1 MWPIRELNLRP
12 PAYKSD
18 ALPTELIGLDSSQ
31 TERFSTVKFTTRHRL
46 PELPTITRVKLLK
59 LIHAPNFIESQ
70 LLQIYL

>member
-1 MWPIRELNLRP
+1 
-12 PAYKSD
+12 
-18 ALPTELIGLDSSQ
+18 
-31 TERFSTVKFTTRHRL
+31 VKFTTRHRL